1 MNKSIE
7 YKECVVCY
15 DETEIQ
21 YWDCGTCK
29 NGFLCLNCMKSYN
42 KKLCPLCKTV
52 EGLCYCVNQDKLII
66 EFKNIVSKIKPH
78 KIKTDN
84 LFWLENSNY
93 VIDSIDFWEDYSYEN
108 IILDFVDK
116 EHRIKFK
123 KTVEIGFLGFDEG
136 MDELNNIDKIMDT
149 MFKDFGGVVYAYSYT
164 KMCNALKA
172 FDHRYQEK
180 FDWLKERD
188 HSDGLEIWNLSDIF
202 LNITGDE
209 NRWVEKRGEYT
220 ITFDTEGYIYRRF
233 ETALELGG
241 INSVP
246 VGYIRGCLEP
256 QYEETGFTHSVISA
270 LQGFEST
277 HVEDLLMNITNIPKI
292 FKLMIFNNERQN
304 LGRIFTELAG
314 FEECEEWGYI
324 SENIGGEVGNQCL
337 FAQIYLGDYFTQL
350 N

>member
-1 MNKSIE
+1 MN
-7 YKECVVCY
+7 KECVVCY

-29 NGFLCLNCMKSYN
+29 NGFLCVKCMKSYN

-93 VIDSIDFWEDYSYEN
+93 VIDSIDFWDDYSYQN

-116 EHRIKFK
+116 EHRIKFERILVL
-123 KTVEIGFLGFDEG
+123 VEIGVPFEG
-136 MDELNNIDKIMDT
+136 MNELNNIDKIMAT

-180 FDWLKERD
+180 FDWIQQ
-188 HSDGLEIWNLSDIF
+188 SDESDPLEIWNLSDIF
-202 LNITGDE
+202 LKITGSPPHWKNKNKGYMIHFE
-209 NRWVEKRGEYT
+209 STGEVFERFREYM
-220 ITFDTEGYIYRRF
+220 DNEGIIHIPAGVIA
-233 ETALELGG
+233 E
-241 INSVP
+241 
-246 VGYIRGCLEP
+246 CLENE
-256 QYEETGFTHSVISA
+256 YEDTGFT
-270 LQGFEST
+270 ESIIGAIQVNAMVSDAIEILMKIT
-277 HVEDLLMNITNIPKI
+277 DLTDLFTYMRRNESEFHQYVGLEEDWGIIMND
-292 FKLMIFNNERQN
+292 
-304 LGRIFTELAG
+304 
-314 FEECEEWGYI
+314 WGDTFVSI
-324 SENIGGEVGNQCL
+324 Q
-337 FAQIYLGDYFTQL
+337 YLDP
-350 N
+350 